1 MHTGQPLANEAEELK
16 RFTGVEF
23 AVTHFEPPTFFVIQ
37 KRERLSPDEV
47 RPMAAYFIMNNRIY
61 QSPDLYTVLSNRL
74 LTSLS
79 SLQTSLDIL
88 RTHKPPFMSRTGFVW
103 PIMEPEATGPGSD
116 QQTEKRKGT
125 DEETSATPTSNSR
138 KQQNHL
144 LLFNAMRTTA
154 AHASTTFTNNTRQ
167 MVDQPPTTETVPSE
181 PTVERARSVSVV
193 ATPVPSQ
200 RRSSTPRVTATSQ
213 SPELGKGQPGG
224 PGVQQK
230 RKKRR
235 TNTAGNTPAPN

>member
-23 AVTHFEPPTFFVIQ
+23 AVTHSEPPTFFIIQ

-88 RTHKPPFMSRTGFVW
+88 RTHKPPFLPRTGFVW
-103 PIMEPEATGPGSD
+103 PIMEPETTGSGPD
-116 QQTEKRKGT
+116 QPTEKPKGT
-125 DEETSATPTSNSR
+125 DEEASTTSPSNSR

-154 AHASTTFTNNTRQ
+154 AHASTTFTNNTRTV
-167 MVDQPPTTETVPSE
+167 VDQPLTAETAPPE
-181 PTVERARSVSVV
+181 ATVERARSVSVA
-193 ATPVPSQ
+193 ATPAPPL
-200 RRSSTPRVTATSQ
+200 RRSPTPRVTGTIQ
-213 SPELGKGQPGG
+213 SPELGKSQSSG
-224 PGVQQK
+224 PGVPP
-230 RKKRR
+230 KKKKKR
-235 TNTAGNTPAPN
+235 TNTAGSTPAPS